1 MKKLN
6 GLETTLER
14 VGRILSRK
22 YNISVQC
29 KGNECKTDG
38 RTIWLPAL
46 PDNISESLWTLV
58 RGELD
63 HETAHILY
71 SNFDGRMK
79 NFKQKWGDF
88 GFDTLNVIEDVRV
101 NYAMQ
106 KEYPGSRHNI
116 LHSIAEITH
125 THPIDQMPLP
135 VRFLCGLF
143 LTGMDLP
150 YDQYGEDAIEMVE
163 QFKDEAERF
172 KSLRNTDEACEMAE
186 SILERLKY
194 KAEQESQPSNSK
206 QPNSTVKNQESQSQ
220 SSSGESKQESTEKD
234 QQSEKSTFPDGQE
247 ETDDQQN
254 GSKEQKD
261 VSVDQQDGSK
271 SDKHSDSKSSPQNDS
286 QNGNRDTM
294 EQALAGQY
302 SSTGHPFELQGT
314 IREQVQEEFSD
325 GTNQAYRVYDP
336 SLDKTVTPL
345 SLDNGETYQNLSN
358 AVRPHVG
365 ALRQQLIRTL
375 RSRDTR
381 FWINDR
387 EEGQVN
393 SKKLYALLNQGSNK
407 VFRQIQECESD
418 SVAVSLLI
426 DLSGSMNGPRI
437 YLARQVVILFAETLN
452 QLRIPSE
459 VIGFTTE
466 PSKRAFARLTRETG
480 MDLQALSQL
489 YTRFFPCVYSIF
501 KAFDEPFRAL
511 KPRVPAM
518 NALEYTPIDDAIIFT
533 AKRIIVRK
541 ETRKI
546 ILVLTDGEPYSGNP
560 TMQLAVIK
568 HLEENL
574 SKCEQAGIECV
585 AVGIQTDYVKNFFK
599 ENVVVQ
605 NLPELPKEFYT
616 KFSELLRKNRK

>member
-1 MKKLN
+1 MILWINKN
-6 GLETTLER
+6 G
-14 VGRILSRK
+14 
-22 YNISVQC
+22 
-29 KGNECKTDG
+29 
-38 RTIWLPAL
+38 
-46 PDNISESLWTLV
+46 
-58 RGELD
+58 
-63 HETAHILY
+63 
-71 SNFDGRMK
+71 
-79 NFKQKWGDF
+79 
-88 GFDTLNVIEDVRV
+88 
-101 NYAMQ
+101 
-106 KEYPGSRHNI
+106 
-116 LHSIAEITH
+116 
-125 THPIDQMPLP
+125 
-135 VRFLCGLF
+135 
-143 LTGMDLP
+143 
-150 YDQYGEDAIEMVE
+150 
-163 QFKDEAERF
+163 
-172 KSLRNTDEACEMAE
+172 
-186 SILERLKY
+186 
-194 KAEQESQPSNSK
+194 
-206 QPNSTVKNQESQSQ
+206 
-220 SSSGESKQESTEKD
+220 SSSD
-234 QQSEKSTFPDGQE
+234 A
-247 ETDDQQN
+247 
-254 GSKEQKD
+254 
-261 VSVDQQDGSK
+261 
-271 SDKHSDSKSSPQNDS
+271 HSNMKSSPQDES
-286 QNGNRDTM
+286 ENGNQGAM
-294 EQALAGQY
+294 EQALHGQY

-314 IREQVQEEFSD
+314 IREQVQEEFSN

-336 SLDKTVTPL
+336 SLDKAVTPL

-358 AVRPHVG
+358 VVRPHVG

-381 FWINDR
+381 FWVNDQ

-393 SKKLYALLNQGSNK
+393 SKRLYTLLNQGSNK

-480 MDLQALSQL
+480 MDLQQLSTL

-518 NALEYTPIDDAIIFT
+518 NALEYTPIDDAIIFA
-533 AKRIIVRK
+533 AKRIVFRK

-568 HLEENL
+568 HLVENL
-574 SKCEQAGIECV
+574 RKCEQAGIECV
-585 AVGIQTDYVKNFFK
+585 AVGIQADYVKNFFK

-605 NLPELPKEFYT
+605 NLPELPKAFYT
-616 KFSELLRKNRK
+616 KFSELLRRNRK

>member
-1 MKKLN
+1 MKNLN

-46 PDNISESLWTLV
+46 PDNISESLWSLV

-63 HETAHILY
+63 HETAHILF
-71 SNFDGRMK
+71 SDFDGRMK
-79 NFKQKWGDF
+79 DFKRKWGAF

-143 LTGMDLP
+143 LAGMDLP
-150 YDQYGEDAIEMVE
+150 YDQYGEDAIKMVE
-163 QFKDEAERF
+163 QFKNDTKRF
-172 KSLRNTDEACEMAE
+172 KSLRNTNEACAMAE
-186 SILERLKY
+186 SILERLKH
-194 KAEQESQPSNSK
+194 KAERERQPSNAN
-206 QPNSTVKNQESQSQ
+206 QPNSAEKNQDSQSQ
-220 SSSGESKQESTEKD
+220 SSSGESNQESTEKD
-234 QQSEKSTFPDGQE
+234 QRSSKSASSNGQE
-247 ETDDQQN
+247 DSGNRQN
-254 GSKEQKD
+254 GSEEQKD
-261 VSVDQQDGSK
+261 DSVYQQNASN
-271 SDKHSDSKSSPQNDS
+271 SDEHSNSKSSLSEESKTGYQGVMN
-286 QNGNRDTM
+286 
-294 EQALAGQY
+294 QALAGQY
-302 SSTGHPFELQGT
+302 SSSGHPFELQGT

-336 SLDKTVTPL
+336 SLDKAVKPL

-381 FWINDR
+381 FWVSDR

-511 KPRVPAM
+511 KPRVPSM
-518 NALEYTPIDDAIIFT
+518 NALEYTPIDDAIIFS
-533 AKRIIVRK
+533 AKRIVVRK

-568 HLEENL
+568 HLE
-574 SKCEQAGIECV
+574 
-585 AVGIQTDYVKNFFK
+585 
-599 ENVVVQ
+599 
-605 NLPELPKEFYT
+605 
-616 KFSELLRKNRK
+616 